1 MKTKAIPSELSAL
14 ESDHTKSAKS
24 AGHFREYR
32 AELLRKYARSAEDDE
47 LLARVLDKIDIRERS
62 GRMQHSR
69 FLSERDRLC
78 IEPVLR
84 ELGADSFFWGGYGE
98 AERTVLILPADWQAE
113 EQVKTGEDS
122 PLCVLRA
129 YWRGAEGLGH
139 RDFLGAL
146 MALGIERDLIGDIIP
161 REGSCDIVLLREIAP
176 YVLQNLTSA
185 GRASLTLE
193 EIPEAEAREA
203 EFRLIRD
210 TVASLRLDAVVGS
223 GFSLSREKA
232 SAAIRAGRVTLNGL
246 ECLKP
251 DKPVEAGSK
260 ISLRGLG
267 KIRLAET
274 GGLSRKGRIQVLIH
288 RFV

>member
-1 MKTKAIPSELSAL
+1 MLN
-14 ESDHTKSAKS
+14 
-24 AGHFREYR
+24 REYR
-32 AELLRKYARSAEDDE
+32 AELIRKYARSPEDDE
-47 LLARVLDKIDIRERS
+47 LLARLLDKYDIRERT

-78 IEPVLR
+78 LEPVLR
-84 ELGADSFFWGGYGE
+84 ELSAPALFWGGYGE
-98 AERTVLILPADWQAE
+98 AERAVIILPAEWQEE

-122 PLCVLRA
+122 PVCVLRA
-129 YWRGAEGLGH
+129 HWRGAERLSH

-146 MALGIERDLIGDIIP
+146 MALGIERSLIGDIIP
-161 REGSCDIVLLREIAP
+161 REDSCDIVLLREIAP
-176 YVLQNLTSA
+176 YVLQNLSSA

-193 EIPEAEAREA
+193 EIPEAEAKEA

-223 GFSLSREKA
+223 GFSLAREKA
-232 SAAIRAGRVTLNGL
+232 AAAIRAGKVTLNGM

-251 DKPVEAGSK
+251 DKPVEAGSR

-267 KIRLAET
+267 KIRLAEA
-274 GGLSRKGRIQVLIH
+274 GGLSRKGRIQVVIH

>member
-1 MKTKAIPSELSAL
+1 MLN
-14 ESDHTKSAKS
+14 
-24 AGHFREYR
+24 REYR

-84 ELGADSFFWGGYGE
+84 ELGTTAVFWGGCPE
-98 AERTVLILPADWQAE
+98 AERTVFILPADWQTE
-113 EQVKTGEDS
+113 EQVRTGEDS
-122 PLCVLRA
+122 PVCVLRA
-129 YWRGAEGLGH
+129 HWRGAEGLGH

-176 YVLQNLTSA
+176 YVLQNLSSA
-185 GRASLTLE
+185 GRTALTLE

-210 TVASLRLDAVVGS
+210 TVASLRLDAIVGS

-232 SAAIRAGRVTLNGL
+232 SAAIRAGRVTLNGM

-267 KIRLAET
+267 KIRLAEA
-274 GGLSRKGRIQVLIH
+274 GGLSRKGRTQVLIH